1 MRVFMRLVLSWLL
14 SCLVLIPSLAVGAT
28 EGASTPAEE
37 AGPADAAEYDP
48 EAEQPIAIELA
59 QGIELLNKQIADQE
73 ALLKTAQTEREQQ
86 LIRNHIRLLQKERR
100 SLESLLHKLVGPEI
114 DLLENQRERYRERE
128 EKKEELIRDR
138 QE

>member
-1 MRVFMRLVLSWLL
+1 MRVVSSWLL
-14 SCLVLIPSLAVGAT
+14 SGLVFASSLAAWGA
-28 EGASTPAEE
+28 ADSSTPADEVPSTE
-37 AGPADAAEYDP
+37 AAEYDP

-59 QGIELLNKQIADQE
+59 QGVELLNQQIADQD

-100 SLESLLHKLVGPEI
+100 SLESLLHKLVGPDI
-114 DLLENQRERYRERE
+114 DLLEDRRERYRERE
-128 EKKEELIRDR
+128 ETTDELIRDR